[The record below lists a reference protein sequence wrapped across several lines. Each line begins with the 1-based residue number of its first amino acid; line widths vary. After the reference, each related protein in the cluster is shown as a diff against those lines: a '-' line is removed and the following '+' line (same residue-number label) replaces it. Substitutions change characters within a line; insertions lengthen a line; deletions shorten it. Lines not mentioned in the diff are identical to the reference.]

1 MHVNISMTR
10 CSCSLASFL
19 KSSHTAKFFT
29 ETLLVLHKL
38 CNLEP
43 PPPSFEQHIQRW
55 KIQNKTL
62 EMMEY
67 NERHVLLLLNL
78 PTSVT
83 KSAITKTAD
92 MQNKLNETLAN
103 KENNQGMTT

>member
-1 MHVNISMTR
+1 
-10 CSCSLASFL
+10 
-19 KSSHTAKFFT
+19 
-29 ETLLVLHKL
+29 
-38 CNLEP
+38 
-43 PPPSFEQHIQRW
+43 
-55 KIQNKTL
+55 
-62 EMMEY
+62 MEY

-83 KSAITKTAD
+83 KSAITWTAD